1 MSESLSDVE
10 HERRS
15 WERVS
20 IALFGRCLLPNRLE
34 IPCQAVN
41 LSPGDAAIVAA
52 HLPQIGDPVI
62 IYFDHL
68 GRIEGTA
75 VRHFKG
81 GFAITINGTPRKR
94 EKLASRIEWLVE
106 HLDTEDTGHELR
118 RHNRIEPRNNNSEI
132 RLEDGRTYPIKIIDI
147 SLSGAAIESDVRP
160 ALGEMVWLA
169 GMQGKVVR
177 HFAEGIAMEFTVKP
191 DQLQPLQQ

>member
-1 MSESLSDVE
+1 MLESQPDIE
-10 HERRS
+10 QDRRH
-15 WERVS
+15 WERV
-20 IALFGRCLLPNRLE
+20 ALPLFGRCMLPNKLE

-41 LSPGDAAIVAA
+41 ISPGDAAIIAA
-52 HLPQIGDPVI
+52 HLPQIGDLVI

-75 VRHFKG
+75 IRHFKG
-81 GFAITINGTPRKR
+81 GFAITIHGTERKR
-94 EKLASRIEWLVE
+94 EKLATRIEWMKE
-106 HLDTEDTGHELR
+106 HLGDPDTGHELR

-132 RLEDGRTYPIKIIDI
+132 KLEDGRTYPIKIIDI
-147 SLSGAAIESDVRP
+147 SLSGAALEVDVRP

-177 HFAEGIAMEFTVKP
+177 HFAEGIAMEFIAKT
-191 DQLQPLQQ
+191 DQLIPA